1 MTSAVSTT
9 TQSVQGQR
17 VSISSVDVV
26 GMSATASTRYGT
38 AITINLHYYVGP
50 AFVAPAVGEQ
60 WYVERISSD
69 WALKR
74 KLSFNTTTP
83 GDILANPVPGTYQ
96 IGSTGASLG
105 PLLLDGSVVMLSAP
119 LALSAGAGGTLPDPA
134 SIPAGAL
141 AYDGTEPVF
150 NTGAAWTPMSGGGGS
165 GGGYVK
171 PVGGIPASDLSAT
184 VQAELADAASAYQK
198 PSGGIPSTDL
208 NAAAQTALGQAAGAY
223 VKPSGGIPESDLAS
237 AVQADL
243 SLAASAMQ
251 TIPNNS
257 VSTTQL
263 SAGGTPSNTTFLRGD
278 NVWATPAGGGGGG
291 GTPGIYAVTTSAAS
305 TLTLTAASQVFVFTG
320 TTTTWTLPA
329 VSTGSGQFFI
339 LENRGSG
346 NITLVPAGTDHI
358 YHRAAVTSV
367 TIAPGSSYEV
377 ICDGTYWLDAYPAAY
392 VDNQRWFVNA
402 ADTTKAAQF
411 SCAAITTG
419 TTRTLTLPNANGT
432 LETQANKGV
441 ANGYAGLGGTGLVP
455 TGQLGAGTANSSSY
469 LRGDGT
475 WASRPMS
482 MAYIGRANTAN
493 VAATAGGFFTVPAN
507 FWDTNVQTTSDY
519 TVNLTNGTITVSAT
533 GVYAILLQYSLGAV
547 PALNASGAQ
556 AVLYQNGTPMAQAPP
571 YYMIHTASS
580 TFQSPV
586 GFIFGNF
593 LFQANAGDAL
603 AAGYSVGNAGWNWN
617 GESSVT
623 STLFQVARLS

>member
-9 TQSVQGQR
+9 TQSVTGQR
-17 VSISSVDVV
+17 VSIASVDVV
-26 GMSATASTRYGT
+26 NMTATATTRYGT
-38 AITINLHYYVGP
+38 TVGINLNYYAGP

-74 KLSFNTTTP
+74 KLSFNQTTP
-83 GDILANPVPGTYQ
+83 ADILAHSVQGTYQ
-96 IGSTGASLG
+96 IGSTGPTQG
-105 PLLLDGSVVMLSAP
+105 PLLLDGSVVIAGGP
-119 LALSAGAGGTLPDPA
+119 LALPSGTLPDPA
-134 SIPAGAL
+134 TVPAGAL
-141 AYDGTEPVF
+141 AYDGSEPVF
-150 NTGAAWTPMSGGGGS
+150 NTGAAWSPMSGGGS

-171 PVGGIPASDLSAT
+171 PVGGIPASDLAAD

-208 NAAAQTALGQAAGAY
+208 TTAAQTALSNAASAY

-257 VSTTQL
+257 VSTAQL

-278 NVWATPAGGGGGG
+278 NVWATPAGGSGGG
-291 GTPGIYAVTTSAAS
+291 GTPGIYAVTTSAAA

-329 VSTGSGQFFI
+329 VSTSSGQFFI

-377 ICDGTYWLDAYPAAY
+377 ICDGTYWLDAYPAVY

-402 ADTTKAAQF
+402 ADTTKVAQF

-441 ANGYAGLGGTGLVP
+441 ANGYAELGAGGLVP
-455 TGQLGAGTANSSSY
+455 TGQLGTGTANNSSY

-475 WASRPMS
+475 WSARPVS
-482 MAYIGRANTAN
+482 SAYIARSSST
-493 VAATAGGFFTVPAN
+493 VVPTVTTGFVSMPTN

-533 GVYAILLQYSLGAV
+533 GTYFVYSQVGYGAV
-547 PALNASGAQ
+547 PAATSVGTQLCL
-556 AVLYQNGTPMAQAPP
+556 VINGTPMMQAPVYYNVTAGNLAQAVVDMVP
-571 YYMIHTASS
+571 A
-580 TFQSPV
+580 TF
-586 GFIFGNF
+586 IT
-593 LFQANAGDAL
+593 QANAGDAL
-603 AAGYSVGNAGWNWN
+603 AIGYASGNAGFKYV
-617 GESSVT
+617 GESSATVT
-623 STLFQVARLS
+623 IFQVARLN